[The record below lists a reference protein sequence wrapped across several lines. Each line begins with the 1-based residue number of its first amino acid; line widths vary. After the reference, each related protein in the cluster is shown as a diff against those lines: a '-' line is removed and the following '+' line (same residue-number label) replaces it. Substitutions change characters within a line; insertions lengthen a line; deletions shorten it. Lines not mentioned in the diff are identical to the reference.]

1 MQFCLWKL
9 LIVCC
14 STYQQSENTLFH
26 YNPPSNLLRTVFS
39 EFWWGL
45 SRFLISLV
53 WTQFYLWKFLRICC
67 STCQRSENSL
77 FQWNSPVFCSDQCFL
92 DFSEG
97 FRKKWFHLPRRSS
110 VCKSCSVFVAEL
122 VKEAK
127 TCCCVGI
134 LKVFCSD
141 QCFLYFGAEFQEN
154 YWMPLFSIDLSGEF
168 QSFLIARRY
177 IPYKTRPLSCVRLEM
192 GATQLPFRRRWQ
204 PRNGRYVAPISFPWG
219 EELESSNFVSKCPI
233 SRFCRVLF

>member
-1 MQFCLWKL
+1 M
-9 LIVCC
+9 
-14 STYQQSENTLFH
+14 
-26 YNPPSNLLRTVFS
+26 FS

-97 FRKKWFHLPRRSS
+97 FRKNWFHLPRRSS

-154 YWMPLFSIDLSGEF
+154 YWMPLFSIDLSEEF
-168 QSFLIARRY
+168 QSFLIVEA
-177 IPYKTRPLSCVRLEM
+177 LSAAIGIGVMKLHS
-192 GATQLPFRRRWQ
+192 
-204 PRNGRYVAPISFPWG
+204 GRT
-219 EELESSNFVSKCPI
+219 FVSVLGYRV
-233 SRFCRVLF
+233 SRFSDGVFIGKICTVSYLFLLQ

>member
-1 MQFCLWKL
+1 M
-9 LIVCC
+9 
-14 STYQQSENTLFH
+14 
-26 YNPPSNLLRTVFS
+26 FS

-53 WTQFYLWKFLRICC
+53 WTQFYLWKFLIICC

-97 FRKKWFHLPRRSS
+97 FRKKWCHLPRQSS

-134 LKVFCSD
+134 LKVFLLWSVFSVFWCRISGKLLNASVLNWSEWRISIFSNSRSPLCSD
-141 QCFLYFGAEFQEN
+141 WNRSYEITLRPNVRFG
-154 YWMPLFSIDLSGEF
+154 SGLSGF
-168 QSFLIARRY
+168 PVFGRR
-177 IPYKTRPLSCVRLEM
+177 
-192 GATQLPFRRRWQ
+192 FH
-204 PRNGRYVAPISFPWG
+204 RND
-219 EELESSNFVSKCPI
+219 LHC
-233 SRFCRVLF
+233 VLFGMAALIFLVFVFR